1 MLLSHFADRKLL
13 ITFVVIYQ
21 IRFIDSLKLTKAK
34 EVYFLLYNFH
44 IFLFSLF
51 LYVSNECF
59 WCIKTYGQV
68 AISNLELTAF
78 VCDIL
83 HNLASELQN
92 TSSLG
97 AFLESG
103 D

>member
-1 MLLSHFADRKLL
+1 M
-13 ITFVVIYQ
+13 
-21 IRFIDSLKLTKAK
+21 
-34 EVYFLLYNFH
+34 
-44 IFLFSLF
+44 
-51 LYVSNECF
+51 SNECF
-59 WCIKTYGQV
+59 WSIRTY
-68 AISNLELTAF
+68 AEAAFFNLELIAF